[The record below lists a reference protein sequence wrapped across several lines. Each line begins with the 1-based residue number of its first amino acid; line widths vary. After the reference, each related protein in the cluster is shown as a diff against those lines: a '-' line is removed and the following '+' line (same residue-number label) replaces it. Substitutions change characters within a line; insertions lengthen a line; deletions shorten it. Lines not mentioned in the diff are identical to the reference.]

1 VTARLKS
8 DNDVGAVT
16 DPRQVVLLQLLL
28 VLSDPQPAPPLMG
41 KRGEGEWSRWLWW

>member
-1 VTARLKS
+1 MTARLKS

-28 VLSDPQPAPPLMG
+28 VLSDPQPALSLTG
-41 KRGEGEWSRWLWW
+41 RKGEGDWSRWLWW